1 MSSQQTYPPD
11 RRQWLRTMLLIRRF
25 EDKVQQLFLQ
35 GLIPGTTH
43 LCQGQEAVSVGALSA
58 ISPAD
63 YLTITYRGHGQAL
76 ARGVDPETA
85 FAELMGRE
93 TGVCKGRGGSM
104 HLTDFSRGL
113 IGSFAIV
120 GAGLP
125 VALGAA
131 MSAKLRGTT
140 SVALTFFGDGATNI
154 GTFHESLNMASVW
167 KAPVVFI
174 CENNLYGEYS
184 PVRATTPVDDLAV
197 RATAYAIPG
206 VTVDGNDVD
215 AVYAATRAAVERAR
229 SGDGPT
235 LLECK
240 TYRYSGHSRTDPA
253 KYRQPGELDAW
264 KARDPI
270 KRLGEALAAEGVMSV
285 AEQDA
290 MLQEVQDLIN
300 VAAERAAAAPWPKR
314 EEIDRYVYA
323 G

>member
-1 MSSQQTYPPD
+1 MPSQQTYLHD
-11 RRQWLRTMLLIRRF
+11 RRQWLRTMLLIRCF

-76 ARGVDPETA
+76 ARGVDPEAA
-85 FAELMGRE
+85 FAEIMGRE

-120 GAGLP
+120 GAGLS

-215 AVYAATRAAVERAR
+215 AVYSATRTAVERAR
-229 SGDGPT
+229 AGDGPT

-270 KRLGEALAAEGVMSV
+270 KRLGDVLAAEGVMSV
-285 AEQDA
+285 AEQDD
-290 MLQEVQDLIN
+290 MLQEVQGLIN

-323 G
+323 E